1 MKWTKNMLFLIE
13 KENLKNSADSS
24 LWHRKF
30 ILKVIFWDFWHAISH
45 CNHNVQWFPLSIFF
59 PNIFHLFRIQC
70 YFMPP
75 KSPQNQKPMQKYLEF
90 LYFLSIARK
99 RTAFRFMA
107 SWPNN
112 GPRLFVNVFTLSND
126 IILLLKPTL
135 SASALPWEEIF
146 FKVEKI

>member
-1 MKWTKNMLFLIE
+1 MLVFVQISCLQPLQQSE
-13 KENLKNSADSS
+13 KS
-24 LWHRKF
+24 
-30 ILKVIFWDFWHAISH
+30 AIS
-45 CNHNVQWFPLSIFF
+45 CLQ
-59 PNIFHLFRIQC
+59 
-70 YFMPP
+70 
-75 KSPQNQKPMQKYLEF
+75 KSPQNQKPMLKYLEF

>member
-1 MKWTKNMLFLIE
+1 
-13 KENLKNSADSS
+13 
-24 LWHRKF
+24 
-30 ILKVIFWDFWHAISH
+30 
-45 CNHNVQWFPLSIFF
+45 
-59 PNIFHLFRIQC
+59 
-70 YFMPP
+70 
-75 KSPQNQKPMQKYLEF
+75 MQKYLEF

-135 SASALPWEEIF
+135 SASASRWGKIF
-146 FKVEKI
+146 FKVAILFLWVQELVISNPDFVTPLFLGKFICNHAVIEESTQTKQLR